1 MNKGVVLILLL
12 KRVILLLLPFVLNRI
27 CNMLERDAEK
37 TKGSAAAFLPR
48 EHQNKVMLLA
58 SSYAS

>member
-1 MNKGVVLILLL
+1 
-12 KRVILLLLPFVLNRI
+12 
-27 CNMLERDAEK
+27 MLEKDAEK

-58 SSYAS
+58 SSYASQKNAKLIGQEKLNCIKN

>member
-1 MNKGVVLILLL
+1 
-12 KRVILLLLPFVLNRI
+12 
-27 CNMLERDAEK
+27 MLETDAEK

-58 SSYAS
+58 SSYAL